1 MSVDWRRLARTA
13 GHTVRD
19 DSIEVAFDDGRRQVV
34 HVEESKE
41 GVLRLWSIAAQPAV
55 VRDLIDPHLQVW
67 RRNRVTE
74 LVGFRLDRRGRII
87 GDVLPPSLGLTSKE
101 WNLYVAA
108 VARACDRFEYVL
120 TGQDPM

>member
-1 MSVDWRRLARTA
+1 
-13 GHTVRD
+13 VRD

-34 HVEESKE
+34 HVEESKD
-41 GVLRLWSIAAQPAV
+41 GSLRIWSVAAHPAV
-55 VRDLIDPHLQVW
+55 VRDLVDPHLQVW

-87 GDVLPPSLGLTSKE
+87 GEALPASVGITAKE
-101 WNLYVAA
+101 WDLCVRA

-120 TGQDPM
+120 TGEDPLSHS